1 METMKWLMEH
11 SWKMVKILAVIF
23 VAVFILGLLLPR
35 SYLLW
40 LRDKLA
46 FAEIVLPA
54 PRQTPYATMKTV
66 NVAEDEL
73 HRNGFATLV
82 TSISILPN
90 ASIKQDDVIY
100 GYARTDLFDK
110 SNGTMWFVVRRT
122 DGVPVATGQ
131 AYTTYYTGGFG
142 FVPFSLRVPY
152 LLVSGDCLLEFRRED
167 PKKGM
172 LKDILFT
179 SMPVTCSATTFK

>member
-1 METMKWLMEH
+1 METMKWLRDH
-11 SWKMVKILAVIF
+11 SLKAAKMMAVVF
-23 VAVFILGLLLPR
+23 VAIFILRLILPK

-46 FAEIVLPA
+46 FAEIILPA

-66 NVAEDEL
+66 NVEDDTL
-73 HRNGFATLV
+73 QRNGFATLV
-82 TSISILPN
+82 TSINILPG
-90 ASIKQDDVIY
+90 ATIKQNDTVY

-110 SNGTMWFVVRRT
+110 SNGTMWFVVRRA

-172 LKDILFT
+172 LKDILFS
-179 SMPVTCSATTFK
+179 SMPVTCVASTMK